1 VAVTR
6 RNVAAVWGFDHGSV
20 LLHQGIGL
28 DAFNAMPMRRAV
40 HAVFECCYSV
50 PLAADLA
57 RARPFDSH
65 DELFDCAD
73 TLLFALGEESVDSIL
88 QAYPDVGRRPGSE
101 KSQAEQCAIS
111 DDRPEVMAELAAAS
125 KTYLEHFGF
134 GFVMFIN
141 GYGADAVLASMHN
154 RLHNDQET
162 ERKVVRNELARI
174 NRTRLERMLGPEGGY
189 DNW

>member
-1 VAVTR
+1 M
-6 RNVAAVWGFDHGSV
+6 
-20 LLHQGIGL
+20 HQGIGL
-28 DAFNAMPMRRAV
+28 DAFNSMPMRRAV
-40 HAVFECCYSV
+40 HAVYECCYSV

-57 RARPFDSH
+57 RSRQYDSH
-65 DELFDCAD
+65 DQLFLQAD
-73 TLLFALGEESVDSIL
+73 ALLFGLSEDSIDSIL

-101 KSQAEQCAIS
+101 KSQAEQCAVT
-111 DDRPEVMAELAAAS
+111 DERPEVMDQLAVAS
-125 KTYLEHFGF
+125 KRYLEHFGF

-141 GYGADAVLASMHN
+141 GYCAQDVLATMTD
-154 RLHNDQET
+154 RLLNDFET

>member
-1 VAVTR
+1 
-6 RNVAAVWGFDHGSV
+6 V

-28 DAFNAMPMRRAV
+28 DAFNAIPMRRAV
-40 HAVFECCYSV
+40 HAVFECCCSV

-57 RARPFDSH
+57 RARPFECH
-65 DELFDCAD
+65 DRLFGFAD
-73 TLLFALGEESVDSIL
+73 TLLFGLGEESIDSIL
-88 QAYPDVGRRPGSE
+88 QAHQDVGRRPGSE
-101 KSQAEQCAIS
+101 KSQAEQCAII
-111 DDRPEVMAELAAAS
+111 DERPGMMVELANAS
-125 KTYLEHFGF
+125 KAYLDHFGF

-141 GYGADAVLASMHN
+141 GYCADDVLAAMHD
-154 RLHNDQET
+154 RLHNEYHT

>member
-1 VAVTR
+1 
-6 RNVAAVWGFDHGSV
+6 V

-50 PLAADLA
+50 PLAAALA

-65 DELFDCAD
+65 EQLFRCAD

-111 DDRPEVMAELAAAS
+111 DERPEVMAQLAAAS

-141 GYGADAVLASMHN
+141 GYGADGVLAAMHN
-154 RLHNDQET
+154 RLHNDNDT

>member
-1 VAVTR
+1 M
-6 RNVAAVWGFDHGSV
+6 
-20 LLHQGIGL
+20 HQGIGL

-40 HAVFECCYSV
+40 HAIYECCYSV

-57 RARPFDSH
+57 RGRSYDSH
-65 DELFDCAD
+65 DLLFRQAD
-73 TLLFALGEESVDSIL
+73 TLLFGLSEDSIDSIL

-101 KSQAEQCAIS
+101 KSQAEQCAVW
-111 DDRPEVMAELAAAS
+111 DERAEVMDQLGVAS
-125 KTYLEHFGF
+125 KRYLDHFGF

-141 GYGADAVLASMHN
+141 GYCAQDVLATMTD
-154 RLHNDQET
+154 RLLNDYET

>member
-1 VAVTR
+1 MLWA
-6 RNVAAVWGFDHGSV
+6 FDDCCV

-28 DAFNAMPMRRAV
+28 AAFNAMPMRRAV
-40 HAVFECCYSV
+40 HAIYECCYSV

-57 RARPFDSH
+57 RGRTYDSH
-65 DELFDCAD
+65 DRLFRQAD
-73 TLLFALGEESVDSIL
+73 ALLFGLSEDSIDSIL

-101 KSQAEQCAIS
+101 KSQAEQCAVWC
-111 DDRPEVMAELAAAS
+111 DQPEVMSGLTVAS
-125 KTYLEHFGF
+125 RKYLEHFGF
-134 GFVMFIN
+134 GFVMFVN
-141 GYGADAVLASMHN
+141 GYGAADVLATIN
-154 RLHNDQET
+154 DRLLNDFET